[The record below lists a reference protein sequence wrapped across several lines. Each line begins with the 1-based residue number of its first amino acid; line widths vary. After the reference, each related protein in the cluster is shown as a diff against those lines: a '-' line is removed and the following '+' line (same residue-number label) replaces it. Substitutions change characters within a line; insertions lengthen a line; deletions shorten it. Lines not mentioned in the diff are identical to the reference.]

1 MMGFSRLFAMPSAI
15 GLPTTVAT
23 PPGGKGMTMDIGL
36 FGHVG
41 SAITGP
47 LKVGEIKNAETI
59 NNDLFEI
66 LFLIKRIA

>member
-1 MMGFSRLFAMPSAI
+1 MIGFSRLFAIPSAI
-15 GLPTTVAT
+15 GRPTTVAT

-41 SAITGP
+41 SAITGL
-47 LKVGEIKNAETI
+47 LKVGEIKKAETI

-66 LFLIKRIA
+66 IFLKECIA

>member
-1 MMGFSRLFAMPSAI
+1 MIGFSRLFAIPSAI

-23 PPGGKGMTMDIGL
+23 PPGGKGITMDIGL

-41 SAITGP
+41 SAITEP

-59 NNDLFEI
+59 NTDLFEI
-66 LFLIKRIA
+66 ILLIERIA

>member
-1 MMGFSRLFAMPSAI
+1 MIGFSRLFAIPSAI

-36 FGHVG
+36 LGHVG

-47 LKVGEIKNAETI
+47 LNVGEIKNAEAI

-66 LFLIKRIA
+66 TFLIERIA

>member
-1 MMGFSRLFAMPSAI
+1 MIGFSRLFAIPSAI

-23 PPGGKGMTMDIGL
+23 PPGGKGMIMDIGL

-41 SAITGP
+41 SAITAV
-47 LKVGEIKNAETI
+47 LKAGETKKAETI

-66 LFLIKRIA
+66 IFLIERIA